1 MGVDLF
7 LTLLWQFWLCMLL
20 DALLGLH
27 ETNFQQIRIL
37 LLFGDFWPVP
47 GFRPAKFYVLPLLSK
62 IPNKGLSGVSGCP
75 EHFCGLLGCPKH
87 KCGVVRCLENF
98 CVYLAALNTYMA
110 YLGALNSSV

>member
-7 LTLLWQFWLCMLL
+7 LTLLWQFGLCMLL

-47 GFRPAKFYVLPLLSK
+47 NLPSF
-62 IPNKGLSGVSGCP
+62 VCY
-75 EHFCGLLGCPKH
+75 
-87 KCGVVRCLENF
+87 RCLVKSPTKGCLE
-98 CVYLAALNTYMA
+98 YLAALNTSVA
-110 YLGALNSSV
+110 CLDALNTNVV